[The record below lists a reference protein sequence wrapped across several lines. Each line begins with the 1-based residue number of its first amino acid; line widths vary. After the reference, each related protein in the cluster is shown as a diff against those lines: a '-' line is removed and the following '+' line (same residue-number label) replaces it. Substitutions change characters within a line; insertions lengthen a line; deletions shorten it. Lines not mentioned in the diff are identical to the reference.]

1 METCIRSPR
10 NQAYETTYNRE
21 FVLKKSSPPVEGI
34 PFGQRF
40 LVGSPFKLSDPV
52 GDSSYTMDF
61 TNQKNVQRELFFRPN
76 TNRANRP
83 HPHKEF
89 PYSPR
94 RFEETKQA
102 LRNQLDSTYEVDF
115 TGK

>member
-1 METCIRSPR
+1 LKRSSSS
-10 NQAYETTYNRE
+10 
-21 FVLKKSSPPVEGI
+21 FVVEGI

-40 LVGSPFKLSDPV
+40 LVGGPFQLSDPI
-52 GDSSYTMDF
+52 GDSLYKMDF
-61 TNQKNVQRELFFRPN
+61 TNQKNVQREPFFRPN

-89 PYSPR
+89 PYWPR
-94 RFEETKQA
+94 RSESLCDLQSEETKQT
-102 LRNQLDSTYEVDF
+102 LRNQLGSTYQVDF